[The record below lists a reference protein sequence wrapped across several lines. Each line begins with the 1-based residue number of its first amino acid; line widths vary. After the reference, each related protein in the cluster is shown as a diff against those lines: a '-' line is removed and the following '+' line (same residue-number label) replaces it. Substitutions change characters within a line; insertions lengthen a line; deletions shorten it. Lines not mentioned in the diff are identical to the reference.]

1 MLEKLKNLIKSFL
14 IFHLINN
21 LGYRIRKSY
30 IYFANSRMGDQL
42 AYSLKHIESYDFT
55 KKQTEALMGILNY
68 AQTNVPY
75 YRKVMKKYQLNK
87 GNILSNL
94 NELPFLT
101 KSIIREQG
109 EEIYS
114 EHFEKEFSY
123 WMNTGG
129 STGEPLK
136 FPASV
141 NLEHIHQRC
150 LYTLMNWKK
159 NDLIVSI
166 DGTRIEN
173 TMLDKKIFWKEGKA
187 NFPYGS
193 FHYSTMYMDNNN
205 MNYYINHL
213 NIVKPSIMRGYPSGI
228 ETLAKYINSN
238 SIKLNFELK
247 GIYLTSEFFD
257 SSVSELIRKSFNCPV
272 YGQYGHSE
280 VSVFAFTYA
289 NSLEYLCSPLYGY
302 TEVLDEEGNQVKV
315 GEKGEIVVTG
325 FSNKVMPF
333 IRYKTGDIATY
344 GGNRNGVVK
353 LSSLEGRSVDFIVNK
368 DNKKVYLIGLIFGGH
383 LKSFAKIN
391 SWQIEQNRPGI
402 ITIKIVKDQGFLV
415 EHEKEIIHLF
425 ESVGVISVLEFVTS
439 IPLSARGKRK
449 FLIQNLN

>member
-1 MLEKLKNLIKSFL
+1 MNKKLENLIREIL
-14 IFHLINN
+14 IFLRINN
-21 LGYRIRKSY
+21 LGNRIRKSY
-30 IYFANSRMGDQL
+30 KYYANSRKGDQL

-55 KKQTEALMGILNY
+55 KKQKEALLGILNY

-75 YRKVMKKYQLNK
+75 YRTVMKDYQLNIE
-87 GNILSNL
+87 NVFSILKV
-94 NELPFLT
+94 LPLLT

-114 EHFEKEFSY
+114 DHFVKEFSY

-136 FPASV
+136 FPASE

-159 NDLIVSI
+159 NDLIVSL
-166 DGTRIEN
+166 DGIRIEDSL
-173 TMLDKKIFWKEGKA
+173 LDKRIFWKAGKA

-193 FHYSTMYMDNNN
+193 FHYSTLYMEISN
-205 MNYYINHL
+205 MSYYINHL
-213 NIVKPSIMRGYPSGI
+213 NSVKPSIMRGYPSGI
-228 ETLAKYINSN
+228 ETLAKYITTNN
-238 SIKLNFELK
+238 IKLNFELK

-257 SSVSELIRKSFNCPV
+257 SSVSEFIRKSFNCPV
-272 YGQYGHSE
+272 FGQYGHSE
-280 VSVFAFTYA
+280 VSIFAFTFA
-289 NSLEYLCSPLYGY
+289 DSHEYICSPLYGY

-315 GEKGEIVVTG
+315 GKKGEVVVTG

-344 GGNRNGVVK
+344 GGNQNGVIK

-368 DNKKVYLIGLIFGGH
+368 VNKKVYLIGLIFGGH

-391 SWQIEQNRPGI
+391 SWQIVQNRPGI
-402 ITIKIVKDQGFLV
+402 ITIKIVKDQGFLE
-415 EHEKEIIHLF
+415 EHEKEIIQLF
-425 ESVGVISVLEFVTS
+425 ESVGINSVLEFVAS
-439 IPLSARGKRK
+439 IPLSTRGKRK
-449 FLIQNLN
+449 FLIQNLI